1 MACTGEALREELA
14 RPQPS
19 VADRGVMPQLLCL
32 LRALVATPRH
42 RLRLGILAVA
52 LVVVVCAVAFGQI
65 KLNMWNGSFLDT
77 LEHRTWDKLG
87 AEIVRFLI
95 IVGGLLILVVGQT
108 WLQETIKVVL
118 REWLT
123 HDLLD
128 KWLAP
133 KRPYMLAHAGE
144 VGANPDQYM
153 QADARQ
159 LAELTATL
167 CFGLLQSSLLL
178 VSFAGVLWILSG
190 EVTFTLDHSTYF
202 TIPGYMLWCAL
213 IYSAAG
219 SWLAWVVG
227 RPLIRLNA
235 ERYAREADLRT
246 ALVRVHESAEAI
258 AFHGGESDERR
269 TLGGSTTEVISLGR
283 QLANGLARLTWI
295 TSGYGWLALA
305 VPVLA
310 ALPGYMYG
318 NLSLGGLTMVVGAF
332 NQVQQALRWFVDNF
346 HHIADWRATLLR
358 VVRFRDGLLSLNTPS
373 EDAERIAVGR
383 HPADKLAFA
392 NLSIALVDGRAALD
406 RPIVEVDCGERVLIA
421 GCPEA
426 GKSQLLRAVA
436 GLWPAGTGTIL
447 LPPPDGVM
455 FMPPRPYLPF
465 TTLRA
470 AVTYPDQP
478 EGFSDEAV
486 HGALERVGLER
497 LIARLAEKERWDKS
511 LTADE
516 QQRLAL
522 ARLMLHRPAWVF
534 FEDTTPY
541 MTPDHCRLAR
551 SIFAKELASAT
562 VIGIGSNPALTGFY
576 TRTIHLRHLSANP
589 PQPRFGQQ
597 PWPRYAAAAG
607 EVELKAV

>member
-1 MACTGEALREELA
+1 MACTGEALREEPA

-19 VADRGVMPQLLCL
+19 MADRGVMPQLLCL

-42 RLRLGILAVA
+42 RLRLGILATA

-77 LEHRTWDKLG
+77 LEHRTFSTLG
-87 AEIVRFLI
+87 GQLIRFFM

-159 LAELTATL
+159 LAELSATL
-167 CFGLLQSSLLL
+167 GFGLLQSSLLL
-178 VSFAGVLWILSG
+178 ISFAGVLWILSS

-202 TIPGYMLWCAL
+202 TIPGYMVWCAL
-213 IYSAAG
+213 VYSAAG
-219 SWLAWVVG
+219 SWLAWRVG

-258 AFHGGESDERR
+258 ALHGGESDERR
-269 TLGGSTTEVISLGR
+269 TLDGSTTKVISLGR

-295 TSGYGWLALA
+295 TSGYGWLALV
-305 VPVLA
+305 VPAMA
-310 ALPGYMYG
+310 AMPGYMYG

-332 NQVQQALRWFVDNF
+332 NQVQNALRWFVDNF

-373 EDAERIAVGR
+373 AEAEERIAVDR

-392 NLSIALVDGRAALD
+392 NLSIALTDGRAALD
-406 RPIVEVDCGERVLIA
+406 RPLIEVDCGERVLIA

-426 GKSQLLRAVA
+426 GKNQLLRAVA

-447 LPPPDGVM
+447 LPPPEQVM

-470 AVTYPDQP
+470 AITYPDQP
-478 EGFSDEAV
+478 DGFADAAI
-486 HGALERVGLER
+486 HAALERVGLGR
-497 LIARLAEKERWDKS
+497 LIVRLAEKERWDRS
-511 LTADE
+511 LSADE

-522 ARLMLHRPAWVF
+522 ARLILHAP
-534 FEDTTPY
+534 
-541 MTPDHCRLAR
+541 
-551 SIFAKELASAT
+551 S
-562 VIGIGSNPALTGFY
+562 
-576 TRTIHLRHLSANP
+576 
-589 PQPRFGQQ
+589 
-597 PWPRYAAAAG
+597 
-607 EVELKAV
+607 

>member
-1 MACTGEALREELA
+1 
-14 RPQPS
+14 
-19 VADRGVMPQLLCL
+19 
-32 LRALVATPRH
+32 
-42 RLRLGILAVA
+42 
-52 LVVVVCAVAFGQI
+52 
-65 KLNMWNGSFLDT
+65 
-77 LEHRTWDKLG
+77 
-87 AEIVRFLI
+87 
-95 IVGGLLILVVGQT
+95 
-108 WLQETIKVVL
+108 
-118 REWLT
+118 
-123 HDLLD
+123 
-128 KWLAP
+128 
-133 KRPYMLAHAGE
+133 
-144 VGANPDQYM
+144 
-153 QADARQ
+153 
-159 LAELTATL
+159 
-167 CFGLLQSSLLL
+167 

-392 NLSIALVDGRAALD
+392 NLSIALQGRTRRARPADRRGRLRRARPHRRLPGGGQEPAAARRR
-406 RPIVEVDCGERVLIA
+406 RP
-421 GCPEA
+421 
-426 GKSQLLRAVA
+426 VA
-436 GLWPAGTGTIL
+436 G
-447 LPPPDGVM
+447 
-455 FMPPRPYLPF
+455 
-465 TTLRA
+465 
-470 AVTYPDQP
+470 
-478 EGFSDEAV
+478 
-486 HGALERVGLER
+486 GAR
-497 LIARLAEKERWDKS
+497 
-511 LTADE
+511 
-516 QQRLAL
+516 
-522 ARLMLHRPAWVF
+522 
-534 FEDTTPY
+534 
-541 MTPDHCRLAR
+541 AR
-551 SIFAKELASAT
+551 SCCRRPTA
-562 VIGIGSNPALTGFY
+562 
-576 TRTIHLRHLSANP
+576 
-589 PQPRFGQQ
+589 
-597 PWPRYAAAAG
+597 
-607 EVELKAV
+607 